1 MIETKKKNNFAETN
15 SRMKKHIFYLWS
27 LLAIL
32 GCFTACSNATNQEFT
47 KKNLPKHVIMIGFDG
62 FSAYSLNNGAEMPTL
77 RKLMAEGSFTV
88 QNRSVLPSSS
98 AVNWASMF
106 MGAGPELHGYTQ
118 WGSRTPELPSRVVN
132 ADNRFPNI
140 FGLYRDQHPDA
151 EIGYIYEWDGLNYLV
166 DTLAMSYRQQA
177 KFTEENPEGC
187 TSFAVQYI
195 KEKKP
200 NLCAVLYDQPDGVGH
215 AHGWDSPEY
224 FNKMKELDGYLAQI
238 VKAVED
244 AGIMDETVIVV
255 VSDHGGINRGHGG
268 KTMDEMQTP
277 IVFYGKGIKKGFEIP
292 ESTMVYDIAGTLA
305 YLLDVEQPQVWIA
318 RPIRSVLF

>member
-1 MIETKKKNNFAETN
+1 MKKNAIYFLCLILLLG
-15 SRMKKHIFYLWS
+15 SHIS
-27 LLAIL
+27 CNDTKTQI
-32 GCFTACSNATNQEFT
+32 QEEASPE
-47 KKNLPKHVIMIGFDG
+47 KSLPKHVILVGFDG

-77 RKLMAEGSFTV
+77 RKLMAEGASTV

-106 MGAGPELHGYTQ
+106 MGAGPELHGYTE

-140 FGLYRDQHPDA
+140 FGLYREQHPDA
-151 EIGYIYEWDGLNYLV
+151 EIGYIYEWEGMNYLV
-166 DTLAMSYRQQA
+166 DTLAMNYRQHA
-177 KFTEENPEGC
+177 EMTEDNPQGC
-187 TSFAVQYI
+187 TPFAVQYI

-200 NLCAVLYDQPDGVGH
+200 NLCAVIYDQPDGTGH
-215 AHGWDSPEY
+215 GSGWKSPEY
-224 FNKMKELDGYLAQI
+224 FEKMKQLDGYLAQI
-238 VKAVED
+238 VKAVEE

-255 VSDHGGINRGHGG
+255 VSDHGGIDKGHGG

-277 IVFYGKGIKKGFEIP
+277 IVFYGKGIKKGFSIP
-292 ESTMVYDIAGTLA
+292 ESTMIYDIAGTLA

-318 RPIRSVLF
+318 RPIKSILK